1 MVAFGKSATV
11 STIGLVAM
19 VQFCPA
25 PFLAA
30 IPAATAAGINTAAAV
45 IGAAGGV
52 AGAVTGAISAANGRR
67 GMFPRQE
74 QNELAWQLCRE
85 QLTGAT
91 ITFDGP
97 SPGNIIVSGIPPA
110 CMTLA
115 TVITGT
121 VNAGNPV
128 PQGTDSI
135 LFQNLTDDE
144 LRAMQSALDARV

>member
-1 MVAFGKSATV
+1 MVAFGKSAAV
-11 STIGLVAM
+11 STMGLVAM

-97 SPGNIIVSGIPPA
+97 SPGSEFDHFGIFWKLNTNSLKTSSSPVSHL
-110 CMTLA
+110 LA
-115 TVITGT
+115 
-121 VNAGNPV
+121 
-128 PQGTDSI
+128 
-135 LFQNLTDDE
+135 
-144 LRAMQSALDARV
+144 

>member
-1 MVAFGKSATV
+1 LQLEISITIINNSHSQSYTINFSNTLHLPNISPDFQSLSTTSVKMVAFGKSAAV
-11 STIGLVAM
+11 STMGLVAM

-97 SPGNIIVSGIPPA
+97 SPGSKF
-110 CMTLA
+110 
-115 TVITGT
+115 
-121 VNAGNPV
+121 NPFD
-128 PQGTDSI
+128 T
-135 LFQNLTDDE
+135 F
-144 LRAMQSALDARV
+144 